1 MIGKGDN
8 MANNAISN
16 VEPLGDRLL
25 VRPDEKEKAT
35 SSGILLPPG
44 SQEEPQ
50 QGTIVATGNDC
61 DPLVIGDVI
70 LHSRYGTTKVKIEG
84 EEFLLLRVAD
94 VLARINPKKF
104 KK

>member
-1 MIGKGDN
+1 MT
-8 MANNAISN
+8 N

-50 QGTIVATGNDC
+50 QGTIMAVGNEC
-61 DPLVIGDVI
+61 DPLNVGDII
-70 LHSRYGTTKVKIEG
+70 LHSRYGTTKVRIEG
-84 EEFLLLRVAD
+84 VDYLLLRMAD
-94 VLARINPKKF
+94 VLARVNPKKSS
-104 KK
+104 K

>member
-1 MIGKGDN
+1 MT
-8 MANNAISN
+8 N

-35 SSGILLPPG
+35 TSGILLPPG

-50 QGTIVATGNDC
+50 QGTVIAVGDDC
-61 DPLVIGDVI
+61 KPLAVSDII
-70 LHSRYGTTKVKIEG
+70 LHSRYGTTKVRIEG
-84 EEFLLLRVAD
+84 EDLLLLRVAD
-94 VLARINPKKF
+94 VLARINPKKP